1 MKKNMIE
8 KIEKEIVEK
17 TKLPNEVK
25 EKIKKET
32 FTNFIV
38 GSVIIL
44 YFIFIVLGSVG
55 STKNIRAI
63 DLNIFSFLFL
73 AVSIFLFEIAYR
85 KDDGKLAIYGLESLA
100 VAIFTLFLPY
110 IIFELNADN
119 KKYYLMAS
127 IYIAVYYI
135 LKSIIISVKIKNKYK
150 NSNISDIKEIVK
162 KEKTKRRIK
171 EDIEEIELK
180 DKNNKNNKKNV
191 GDDAHIDPQ
200 QKQTS
205 KRGKSKNIQTTNKE
219 NKNNVGVAPK
229 GDPKKELQKSV
240 NQEQE
245 TTPKKRGRP
254 KKSETTNIEN
264 KNNVGV
270 ALKGNPQPKKRGRP
284 RKVAINND

>member
-44 YFIFIVLGSVG
+44 YFIFIVLGSAG

-171 EDIEEIELK
+171 EDIEELEVK
-180 DKNNKNNKKNV
+180 DKKNV
-191 GDDAHIDPQ
+191 GVAAHSDPQ
-200 QKQTS
+200 KKQTT
-205 KRGKSKNIQTTNKE
+205 K
-219 NKNNVGVAPK
+219 K
-229 GDPKKELQKSV
+229 GRPKKENLNIDIEK
-240 NQEQE
+240 NEKE
-245 TTPKKRGRP
+245 EATPKKRGRP
-254 KKSETTNIEN
+254 KKSETTNNEG
-264 KNNVGV
+264 K
-270 ALKGNPQPKKRGRP
+270 LKETGTPKKRGRP